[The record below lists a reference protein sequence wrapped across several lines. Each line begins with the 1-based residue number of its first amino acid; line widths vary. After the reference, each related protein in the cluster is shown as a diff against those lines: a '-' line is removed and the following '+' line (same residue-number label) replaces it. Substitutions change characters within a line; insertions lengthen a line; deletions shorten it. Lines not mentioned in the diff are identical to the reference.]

1 MLSMK
6 LMVLMFIILF
16 LVRRIINMEDTQE
29 LINLLN
35 TLNFNIEILKNAF
48 LLFFGVILAIF
59 ICYLCFKVID
69 NFISF

>member
-1 MLSMK
+1 
-6 LMVLMFIILF
+6 
-16 LVRRIINMEDTQE
+16 MEDTQE